1 MNTLKRIYVMAYL
14 TGAVVLVIKAGQG
27 LILGHH
33 WFAWLGVLLT
43 VLPIVLMLSAAMIT
57 RRMARTSA
65 NFPVFIALGA
75 VGLLWA
81 AWEAHFAGGEREP
94 VYLAL
99 AGFVGFVL
107 YVFWYSRFG
116 RKPSP
121 AIAVGTVLPAFEV
134 VNSAGKTVSSVE
146 LTQTPAV
153 LIFIRGNWCPLCMGQ
168 VNEMADG
175 IAPFVAGGIRVAFI
189 APQSVGKTGAL
200 AQGKPAGMEFYSDTG
215 NATGRVLGIDN
226 PASLPLGMELL
237 GYRSET
243 VLPTVIA
250 LAPGGEILWTH
261 ETDNY
266 RVRPT
271 PDELL
276 AVFNGAV

>member
-14 TGAVVLVIKAGQG
+14 TGAIILVIKAGQG
-27 LILGHH
+27 LIFGHH
-33 WFAWLGVLLT
+33 WIASVGVLLT
-43 VLPIVLMLSAAMIT
+43 ALPIVLVLAVAMLT

-65 NFPVFIALGA
+65 NFPVFIALGL
-75 VGLLWA
+75 VGLLLA
-81 AWEAHFAGGEREP
+81 AWEAHFAGGERDT

-99 AGFVGFVL
+99 AGFIGFLL

-134 VNSAGKTVSSVE
+134 VDTEGHTVSSAQ

-168 VNEMADG
+168 VNEMAAG
-175 IAPFVAGGIRVAFI
+175 IAPFVERSIRVAFI
-189 APQSVGKTGAL
+189 APQSAAKTRAL
-200 AQGKPAGMEFYSDTG
+200 AQGKPAGMEFYSDNG
-215 NATGRVLGIDN
+215 NAAGRLLGIDN

-271 PDELL
+271 PAALL
-276 AVFNGAV
+276 AVFEA

>member
-14 TGAVVLVIKAGQG
+14 TGAVMLVIKSGQG
-27 LILGHH
+27 LMFGHH
-33 WFAWLGVLLT
+33 WLASVGVLLT
-43 VLPIVLMLSAAMIT
+43 ALPIVLVLAVAMLT

-65 NFPVFIALGA
+65 NFPVFIVLGLA
-75 VGLLWA
+75 GLLLA
-81 AWEAHFAGGEREP
+81 AWEAHFAGGERDT

-99 AGFVGFVL
+99 AGFIGFLL

-134 VNSAGKTVSSVE
+134 VDTAGNTVSSTQ

-168 VNEMADG
+168 VNEMAAG
-175 IAPFVAGGIRVAFI
+175 IASFVEHGIRVAFI
-189 APQSVGKTGAL
+189 APQSVGKTAAL
-200 AQGKPAGMEFYSDTG
+200 AQGKPEGMEFYSDTG
-215 NATGRVLGIDN
+215 NAAGRLLGIDN
-226 PASLPLGMELL
+226 PASLPLGVELL

-271 PDELL
+271 PNALL
-276 AVFNGAV
+276 AVFEA

>member
-1 MNTLKRIYVMAYL
+1 MNTLKRIYVMLYL
-14 TGAVVLVIKAGQG
+14 TGAVVLTVVAARGLLAGD
-27 LILGHH
+27 H
-33 WFAWLGVLLT
+33 WAAYLGVLFT
-43 VLPIVLMLSAAMIT
+43 VLPIVLMLSFAMLT

-65 NFPVFIALGA
+65 NFPVFIALGV

-81 AWEAHFAGGEREP
+81 GWDFHFAGGERAP
-94 VYLAL
+94 VWMAL
-99 AGFVGFVL
+99 AGLVGFLL

-134 VNSAGKTVSSVE
+134 LDSAGNAVPSSQ

-168 VNEMADG
+168 VNEMAAG
-175 IAPFVAGGIRVAFI
+175 IAPFVERGIRVAFI
-189 APQSVGKTGAL
+189 APQSVGKTATL
-200 AQGKPAGMEFYSDTG
+200 AKGKPDGLDFYSDTE
-215 NATGRVLGIDN
+215 NAAGRRLGIDN

-250 LAPGGEILWTH
+250 VAAGGEILWTH

-271 PDELL
+271 PDALL
-276 AVFNGAV
+276 AVFNDAG